1 MKPIIGV
8 MPLWDDEKKSLW
20 MLPGYLD
27 GIAKEGGIPV
37 IFPFSDKD
45 DDLKQLMSMCDGFL
59 FTGGHDVQPSLYGEE
74 PIGELLERK
83 LLDCCEKRDRMEL
96 IVLREAMKEQKPIL
110 GICRGLQFINAALG
124 GSLYQDLP
132 LQHPSDVVHHQPAP
146 YNVPSHE
153 VKLTEGSPLYT
164 CLADGV
170 MGQGSAQ
177 EALRA
182 GSAQSVQA
190 SGQAGLQNCRLAVNS
205 CHHQAIKDLAPG
217 LKPMAVSDDGLVEA
231 FYLPDY
237 PFLWAVQWHPE
248 FCAYTDENSQ
258 KIFRAFVNSMK

>member
-96 IVLREAMKEQKPIL
+96 IVLREAMKEKKPIL

-170 MGQGSAQ
+170 MGQAGIQAG
-177 EALRA
+177 LRQ

-190 SGQAGLQNCRLAVNS
+190 FGQAGLQNCRLAVNS

>member
-8 MPLWDDEKKSLW
+8 MPLWDDKKESLW

-27 GIAKEGGIPV
+27 GIAQQGGIPV
-37 IFPFSDKD
+37 IFPFSDKE
-45 DDLKQLMSMCDGFL
+45 DDLKQLMSTCDGFL
-59 FTGGHDVQPSLYGEE
+59 FTGGHDVLPSLYGEE
-74 PIGELLERK
+74 PIEELWESE
-83 LLDCCEKRDRMEL
+83 LLDCCEKRDQMEL
-96 IVLREAMKEQKPIL
+96 IVLREAMREKKPIL

-153 VKLTEGSPLYT
+153 VKLTEGSPLAE
-164 CLADGV
+164 CLADSFTLDLKRG
-170 MGQGSAQ
+170 
-177 EALRA
+177 
-182 GSAQSVQA
+182 
-190 SGQAGLQNCRLAVNS
+190 RLAVNS

-217 LKPMAVSDDGLVEA
+217 LEPMAVSDDGLVEA
-231 FYLPDY
+231 FYLPGY

-248 FCAYTDENSQ
+248 FNAYTNENSQ
-258 KIFRAFVNSMK
+258 KIFRKFVNSMK